1 MAGYLRETDF
11 VMVEEG
17 FSTRDL
23 LEELTLGASQ
33 ATTVRVWGW
42 GRDLYSHSCPLGSS
56 SGSFTHL
63 VFNPCCLQ
71 EELIL
76 SANSWSLPQ
85 SCPSYV
91 LHFHEQHYHHL
102 PSPLREK
109 PGNPHFLS
117 HTWAPPSSV
126 NSASL
131 NYPSV
136 CRRHKRGGLNPWVR
150 KIPWRRAWQLI
161 PVFLPGESPRTEE
174 SGRLQ
179 SVGSPSQIQLK
190 GLNTHTRA
198 LLEPYF
204 VV

>member
-33 ATTVRVWGW
+33 ATAVRVWGW
-42 GRDLYSHSCPLGSS
+42 GRDLYSHSRLGCPLGPSS
-56 SGSFTHL
+56 ASFHSFGIQSL
-63 VFNPCCLQ
+63 LFAR
-71 EELIL
+71 EGLIL

-85 SCPSYV
+85 SCPSCV

-102 PSPLREK
+102 HSPLCQK

-136 CRRHKRGGLNPWVR
+136 FRRHKRQGLNPWVR
-150 KIPWRRAWQLI
+150 KIPWRRSFQPT
-161 PVFLPGESPRTEE
+161 PVFLPGESPWTEE
-174 SGRLQ
+174 FGGLQ
-179 SVGSPSQIQLK
+179 SIGSQESAATE
-190 GLNTHTRA
+190 GT
-198 LLEPYF
+198 
-204 VV
+204 